1 MGSVPPEGE
10 FALDSRRGKYRMH
23 GVYLIS
29 RKSSRGM
36 GTHTYEVFRTG
47 NSGTEHADHGFQIKK
62 WLDERGTKYYSN
74 ALAGYVAIGL
84 SIAVGI
90 AYIILVGAVLNA
102 QTAVYL
108 IALILLSWL
117 CAMVGYDK
125 VMQAIAQFKR

>member
-1 MGSVPPEGE
+1 MMS
-10 FALDSRRGKYRMH
+10 L
-23 GVYLIS
+23 
-29 RKSSRGM
+29 
-36 GTHTYEVFRTG
+36 EVFLLGLLIVSTLTG
-47 NSGTEHADHGFQIKK
+47 LFTEAIKK
-62 WLDERGTKYYSN
+62 WLDERGKKYYPN
-74 ALAGYVAIGL
+74 ALAGDVALGL

-90 AYIILVGAVLNA
+90 AYIILVGAALNA

>member
-1 MGSVPPEGE
+1 MMSLEIFLLG
-10 FALDSRRGKYRMH
+10 L
-23 GVYLIS
+23 LIVS
-29 RKSSRGM
+29 
-36 GTHTYEVFRTG
+36 TLTG
-47 NSGTEHADHGFQIKK
+47 LFTEAIKK
-62 WLDERGTKYYSN
+62 WLDERETKYYSN

>member
-1 MGSVPPEGE
+1 M
-10 FALDSRRGKYRMH
+10 
-23 GVYLIS
+23 
-29 RKSSRGM
+29 
-36 GTHTYEVFRTG
+36 
-47 NSGTEHADHGFQIKK
+47 
-62 WLDERGTKYYSN
+62 DERGTKYYSN

-125 VMQAIAQFKR
+125 VMQAIAQFKRKAIVWL

>member
-1 MGSVPPEGE
+1 MAPY
-10 FALDSRRGKYRMH
+10 D
-23 GVYLIS
+23 
-29 RKSSRGM
+29 
-36 GTHTYEVFRTG
+36 
-47 NSGTEHADHGFQIKK
+47 
-62 WLDERGTKYYSN
+62 N

-90 AYIILVGAVLNA
+90 AYIILVGAALNA

>member
-1 MGSVPPEGE
+1 MMS
-10 FALDSRRGKYRMH
+10 L
-23 GVYLIS
+23 
-29 RKSSRGM
+29 
-36 GTHTYEVFRTG
+36 EVFLLGLLIVSTLTG
-47 NSGTEHADHGFQIKK
+47 LFTEAIKK
-62 WLDERGTKYYSN
+62 WLGERGTKYYSN

-90 AYIILVGAVLNA
+90 AYIILVGAVLSA

>member
-1 MGSVPPEGE
+1 MMS
-10 FALDSRRGKYRMH
+10 L
-23 GVYLIS
+23 
-29 RKSSRGM
+29 
-36 GTHTYEVFRTG
+36 EVFLLGLLIVSTLTG
-47 NSGTEHADHGFQIKK
+47 LFTEAIKK
-62 WLDERGTKYYSN
+62 WLDERGKKYYSN
-74 ALAGYVAIGL
+74 ALAGYVAIAL

-90 AYIILVGAVLNA
+90 AYIILVGAALNA

>member
-1 MGSVPPEGE
+1 MMS
-10 FALDSRRGKYRMH
+10 L
-23 GVYLIS
+23 
-29 RKSSRGM
+29 
-36 GTHTYEVFRTG
+36 EVFLLGVLIVSTLTG
-47 NSGTEHADHGFQIKK
+47 LFTEAIKK
-62 WLDERGTKYYSN
+62 WLDERGKKYYPN

-90 AYIILVGAVLNA
+90 AYIILVGAALNA

>member
-1 MGSVPPEGE
+1 MMS
-10 FALDSRRGKYRMH
+10 L
-23 GVYLIS
+23 
-29 RKSSRGM
+29 
-36 GTHTYEVFRTG
+36 EVFLLGLLIVSTLTG
-47 NSGTEHADHGFQIKK
+47 LFTEAIKK
-62 WLDERGTKYYSN
+62 WLDERGKKYYPN
-74 ALAGYVAIGL
+74 ALAGYAAIGL

-90 AYIILVGAVLNA
+90 AYIILVGAALNA

>member
-1 MGSVPPEGE
+1 MMS
-10 FALDSRRGKYRMH
+10 L
-23 GVYLIS
+23 
-29 RKSSRGM
+29 
-36 GTHTYEVFRTG
+36 EVFLLGLLIVSTLTG
-47 NSGTEHADHGFQIKK
+47 LFTEAIKK

-74 ALAGYVAIGL
+74 ALVGYVAIGL

>member
-1 MGSVPPEGE
+1 MMS
-10 FALDSRRGKYRMH
+10 L
-23 GVYLIS
+23 
-29 RKSSRGM
+29 
-36 GTHTYEVFRTG
+36 EVFLLGLLIVSTLTG
-47 NSGTEHADHGFQIKK
+47 LFAEAIKK
-62 WLDERGTKYYSN
+62 WLDERGKKYYSN

-90 AYIILVGAVLNA
+90 AYIILVGAALNA